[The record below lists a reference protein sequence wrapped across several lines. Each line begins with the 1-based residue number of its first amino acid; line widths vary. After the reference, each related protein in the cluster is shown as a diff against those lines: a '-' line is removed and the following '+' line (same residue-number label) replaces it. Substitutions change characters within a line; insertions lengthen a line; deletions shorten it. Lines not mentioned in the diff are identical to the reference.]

1 MEIIEERPIKI
12 VRISYHLPPIR
23 VMEGVQWFSEENIM
37 PKIVKF
43 ITACLL
49 CIGVIIGIVLLIQP
63 YWMGTYW
70 SSILIVDV
78 AKAV

>member
-1 MEIIEERPIKI
+1 
-12 VRISYHLPPIR
+12 
-23 VMEGVQWFSEENIM
+23 M